1 MGAVLHHFGVMPGE
15 NHDALHVVCVPY
27 AHASKQHVV
36 GVQRNHLALPR
47 NCNSPFELVDCV
59 VWLLAQN
66 LTIHF
71 CKIFFSPVERQHV
84 LLHGLYFKIC
94 FSV

>member
-1 MGAVLHHFGVMPGE
+1 
-15 NHDALHVVCVPY
+15 LHVVCVPY